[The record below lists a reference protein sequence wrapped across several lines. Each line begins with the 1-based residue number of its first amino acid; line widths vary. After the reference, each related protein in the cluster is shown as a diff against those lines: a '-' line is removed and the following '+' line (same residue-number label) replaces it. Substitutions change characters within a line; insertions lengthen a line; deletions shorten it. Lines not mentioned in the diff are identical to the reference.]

1 MDPTA
6 RFSNRAEDYA
16 RARPSYPRAVIELL
30 QRECGLTPQAI
41 VADIGCGT
49 GLLAQLFCDFGCDVI
64 GVEPNAEMRDA
75 ARAFLSSCPKFR
87 IADGRAEATALPDR
101 SVDFLISGQA
111 AHWFEPRPTRAEFR
125 RVLRPD
131 GWLVLVWNDRRY
143 GPAPFMVAYE
153 ELTQRFAKEYAH
165 VKALWDH
172 SRLADLFGNKSYS
185 EAAFKNEQRLDC
197 EGLIRRMLSAS
208 YMPARDDA
216 SFPAMMHAIR
226 KLFEEHEERGIVRV
240 EYDTR
245 VFFGKPAADSC

>member
-6 RFSNRAEDYA
+6 RFSKRADDYA
-16 RARPSYPRAVIELL
+16 RARPSYPAAVLELL
-30 QRECGLTPQAI
+30 QRECGLSAPAT

-49 GLLAQLFCDFGCDVI
+49 GFLAKLFCDAGNTVI
-64 GVEPNAEMRDA
+64 GVEPNPDMREA
-75 ARAFLSSCPKFR
+75 ARAYLASYPKFS
-87 IADGRAEATALPDR
+87 IVEGRAEATSLPHQ
-101 SVDFLISGQA
+101 SVDFITAGQA
-111 AHWFEPRPTRAEFR
+111 AHWFEPQPTQAEFR
-125 RVLRPD
+125 RILRPD

-172 SRLADLFGNKSYS
+172 SRLGELFGS
-185 EAAFKNEQRLDC
+185 ENYRRASFEHLQRLDC

-216 SFPAMMHAIR
+216 NFPPMMHAIR
-226 KLFEEHEERGIVRV
+226 KLFEKYEQQGIVVV

-245 VFFGKPAADSC
+245 VFYGQLQR